1 MILVCNLSKAGMIVK
16 VHAHI
21 AGATKSVLFHH
32 DFSHVF
38 IGNEMDSLIGLSTNL
53 NDKPVTP

>member
-1 MILVCNLSKAGMIVK
+1 MIVK

-21 AGATKSVLFHH
+21 AGATEAVLFHH
-32 DFSHVF
+32 DVGHVF

>member
-1 MILVCNLSKAGMIVK
+1 MIVK

-38 IGNEMDSLIGLSTNL
+38 ESSEIGSLIGQPTNL
-53 NDKPVTP
+53 YDEPVTP

>member
-1 MILVCNLSKAGMIVK
+1 MIVK

-38 IGNEMDSLIGLSTNL
+38 RGNEMDSLIGLSTNL
-53 NDKPVTP
+53 DDETVTL